1 MTPTS
6 MELLHHIDHTLLRP
20 DASRQELEVHCQE
33 AVNWGT
39 ASVCILPFQVALAR
53 PLLPP
58 DGPALC
64 TVLDFPLGS
73 SPEAVR
79 QAGLS
84 QALEEGADEVDL
96 VLNRC
101 WLREDPLRLRRDLE
115 ALRRLFPPPHL
126 LKVILETGA
135 LTPEEIDQAV
145 DLCLDTGMDFAKTS
159 TGLGG
164 WAGADPA
171 IVARMAQRAQGS
183 PLRVKASGGIAT
195 REAVETFLLAGAE
208 RIGMSRT
215 AVLLAPTGVSR

>member
-1 MTPTS
+1 MTLTS
-6 MELLHHIDHTLLRP
+6 IELLRHIDHTLLRP
-20 DASRQELEVHCQE
+20 DASRQELEAHCQE

-58 DGPALC
+58 GGPALC
-64 TVLDFPLGS
+64 TVLDFPLGA

-84 QALEEGADEVDL
+84 QALEDGADEVDL

-101 WLREDPLRLRRDLE
+101 WLREDPSRLRRDLE
-115 ALRRLFPPPHL
+115 ALRRLCPHPRL

-135 LTPEEIDQAV
+135 LSPEEIDRAV
-145 DLCLDTGMDFAKTS
+145 DLCRETGMDFAKTS

-171 IVARMAQRAQGS
+171 IVARMVQRGQGS

-195 REAVETFLLAGAE
+195 REAVIAFLQAGAD

-215 AVLLAPTGVSR
+215 AALLDPPGV